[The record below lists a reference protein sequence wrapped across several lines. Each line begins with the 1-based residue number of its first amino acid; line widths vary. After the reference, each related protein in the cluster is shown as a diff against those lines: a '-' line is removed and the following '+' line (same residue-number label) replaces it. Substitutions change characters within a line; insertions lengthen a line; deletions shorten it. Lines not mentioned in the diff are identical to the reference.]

1 MRNILLIS
9 GDPNS
14 VNSEIIAKSIKKI
27 DKKILKRIYLIT
39 NYNLIK
45 KQFNILNYNL
55 NLVKVKNLDDK
66 INEEGLKIIDIK
78 INYSNPFKVSKNAWR
93 MSSKGFSSMF
103 IMPNDRVSVENL
115 LKGIIIVS
123 GNDACIALAEGIAGT
138 EEEFVNMMNAMAE
151 KIGLSNTRFANSS
164 GIYNGDNYSTV
175 EDIAKMSIYLINNF
189 PNLYKYY
196 SEKKF
201 TWDRTGGAPITQ
213 GNRNPILYKD
223 MGGDGIKTGYLNN
236 SGYSLAATIKKN
248 DRRILSV
255 VSGTDSKNARSRET
269 IRLLSY
275 AENRFDLLKINKID
289 KSYNIKTWNLKQKTV
304 QLELKNNIYLTIPK
318 RKKNKLKIEIDHEKD
333 ILSRELK
340 KGYQVSKL
348 NIYYDNDLIKSETL
362 YSSIN
367 TEKENF
373 FVRFLNSISLLIWG

>member
-1 MRNILLIS
+1 M
-9 GDPNS
+9 
-14 VNSEIIAKSIKKI
+14 IKKI
-27 DKKILKRIYLIT
+27 FIICFLFISVKSSALETSAKQAYLVDVLSGEVLFEKNKEQKISPASIT
-39 NYNLIK
+39 KIMTAIVAFDLIK
-45 KQFNILNYNL
+45 KGDLKL
-55 NLVKVKNLDDK
+55 
-66 INEEGLKIIDIK
+66 EEK
-78 INYSNPFKVSKNAWR
+78 FKVSKNAWR

-164 GIYNGDNYSTV
+164 GIYDGNNYSTV

-213 GNRNPILYKD
+213 GNRNPILYKN
-223 MGGDGIKTGYLNN
+223 MGADGIKTGYLNN

-269 IRLLSY
+269 VRLLSY

-340 KGYQVSKL
+340 KGSPVSKL
-348 NIYYDNDLIKSETL
+348 NIYYDNNLIKSETL
-362 YSSIN
+362 YSSVN

>member
-1 MRNILLIS
+1 M
-9 GDPNS
+9 
-14 VNSEIIAKSIKKI
+14 IKKI
-27 DKKILKRIYLIT
+27 FIICFLFISAKSSALETSAKQAYLIDVLSGEVLFEKNKEQKISPASIT
-39 NYNLIK
+39 KIMTAIVAFDLIK
-45 KQFNILNYNL
+45 KGDLKL
-55 NLVKVKNLDDK
+55 
-66 INEEGLKIIDIK
+66 EEK
-78 INYSNPFKVSKNAWR
+78 FKVSKNAWR

-138 EEEFVNMMNAMAE
+138 EEEFVNMMNNMAE

-164 GIYNGDNYSTV
+164 GIYDGNNYSTV

-223 MGGDGIKTGYLNN
+223 MGADGIKTGYLNN
-236 SGYSLAATIKKN
+236 SGYSLAATIKKD

-269 IRLLSY
+269 VRLLSY

-289 KSYNIKTWNLKQKTV
+289 KNYNIKTWNLKQKTV

-333 ILSRELK
+333 ILSSELK
-340 KGYQVSKL
+340 KGSPVSKL
-348 NIYYDNDLIKSETL
+348 NIYYDNNLIKSETL
-362 YSSIN
+362 YSSVN

>member
-1 MRNILLIS
+1 MIKKIFIICFLFIS
-9 GDPNS
+9 
-14 VNSEIIAKSIKKI
+14 AKSIALETSAKQAYLVDVLSGKVLFEKNKEQKI
-27 DKKILKRIYLIT
+27 SPASITKIMTAIVAFD
-39 NYNLIK
+39 LIK
-45 KQFNILNYNL
+45 KGDLKL
-55 NLVKVKNLDDK
+55 
-66 INEEGLKIIDIK
+66 EEK
-78 INYSNPFKVSKNAWR
+78 FKVSKNAWR

-138 EEEFVNMMNAMAE
+138 EEEFVNMMNSMAE
-151 KIGLSNTRFANSS
+151 QIGLTNTRFANSS
-164 GIYNGDNYSTV
+164 GIYDGNNYSTV

-269 IRLLSY
+269 VRLLSY

-289 KSYNIKTWNLKQKTV
+289 KNYNIKTWNLKQKNV

-333 ILSRELK
+333 TLSTELK
-340 KGYQVSKL
+340 KGSPVSKL
-348 NIYYDNDLIKSETL
+348 NIYYDNNLIKSETL
-362 YSSIN
+362 YSSVN

>member
-1 MRNILLIS
+1 M
-9 GDPNS
+9 
-14 VNSEIIAKSIKKI
+14 IKKI
-27 DKKILKRIYLIT
+27 FIICFLFISVKSSALETSAKQAYLIDVLSEEVLFEKNKEQKISPASIT
-39 NYNLIK
+39 KIMTAIVAFDLIK
-45 KQFNILNYNL
+45 KGDLKL
-55 NLVKVKNLDDK
+55 
-66 INEEGLKIIDIK
+66 EEK
-78 INYSNPFKVSKNAWR
+78 FKVSKNAWR

-138 EEEFVNMMNAMAE
+138 EEEFVNMMNNMAE

-164 GIYNGDNYSTV
+164 GIYDGNNYSTV

-196 SEKKF
+196 SKKEF
-201 TWDRTGGAPITQ
+201 TWDRTGGVPITQ

-223 MGGDGIKTGYLNN
+223 MGADGIKTGYLNN

-269 IRLLSY
+269 VRLLSY

-289 KSYNIKTWNLKQKTV
+289 KNYNIKTWNLKQKTV

-340 KGYQVSKL
+340 KGSPVSKL
-348 NIYYDNDLIKSETL
+348 NIYYDNNLIKSETL

>member
-1 MRNILLIS
+1 M
-9 GDPNS
+9 
-14 VNSEIIAKSIKKI
+14 IKKI
-27 DKKILKRIYLIT
+27 FIICFLFISEKSIALETSAKQAYLVDVLSGEVLFEKNKEQKISPASIT
-39 NYNLIK
+39 KIMTAIVAFDLIK
-45 KQFNILNYNL
+45 KGDLKL
-55 NLVKVKNLDDK
+55 
-66 INEEGLKIIDIK
+66 EEK
-78 INYSNPFKVSKNAWR
+78 FKVSKNAWR

-138 EEEFVNMMNAMAE
+138 EEEFVNMMNNMAE

-164 GIYNGDNYSTV
+164 GIYDGNNYSTV
-175 EDIAKMSIYLINNF
+175 EDISKMSIYLINNF

-223 MGGDGIKTGYLNN
+223 MGADGIKTGYLNN

-255 VSGTDSKNARSRET
+255 VSGTDSKNARSKET
-269 IRLLSY
+269 VRLLSY

-289 KSYNIKTWNLKQKTV
+289 KSYDIKTWNLKQKTV
-304 QLELKNNIYLTIPK
+304 QLELKNNVYLTIPK

-340 KGYQVSKL
+340 KGSPVSKL
-348 NIYYDNDLIKSETL
+348 NIYYDNNLIKSEIL
-362 YSSIN
+362 YSSSN
-367 TEKENF
+367 TTKENF

>member
-1 MRNILLIS
+1 M
-9 GDPNS
+9 
-14 VNSEIIAKSIKKI
+14 IKKI
-27 DKKILKRIYLIT
+27 FIICFLFISVKSNAFETSAKQAYLVDVLSGKVLYEKNKEQKISPASIT
-39 NYNLIK
+39 KIMTAIVAFDLIK
-45 KQFNILNYNL
+45 KGDLKL
-55 NLVKVKNLDDK
+55 
-66 INEEGLKIIDIK
+66 EEK
-78 INYSNPFKVSKNAWR
+78 FKVSKNAWR

-123 GNDACIALAEGIAGT
+123 GNDACIALAEGIAGS

-275 AENRFDLLKINKID
+275 AKNRFDLLKINKID

-340 KGYQVSKL
+340 KGSPVSKL

>member
-1 MRNILLIS
+1 M
-9 GDPNS
+9 
-14 VNSEIIAKSIKKI
+14 IKKI
-27 DKKILKRIYLIT
+27 FIICFLFISVKSSALETSAKQAYLVDVLSGEVLFEKNKEQKISPASIT
-39 NYNLIK
+39 KIMTAIVAFDLIK
-45 KQFNILNYNL
+45 KGDLKL
-55 NLVKVKNLDDK
+55 
-66 INEEGLKIIDIK
+66 EEK
-78 INYSNPFKVSKNAWR
+78 FKVSKNAWR

-138 EEEFVNMMNAMAE
+138 EEEFVNMMNNMAE

-164 GIYNGDNYSTV
+164 GLYDGNNYSTV

-289 KSYNIKTWNLKQKTV
+289 KNYNIKTWNLKQKTV

-340 KGYQVSKL
+340 KGSPVSKL
-348 NIYYDNDLIKSETL
+348 NIYYDNNLIKSETL
-362 YSSIN
+362 YSSVN

>member
-1 MRNILLIS
+1 M
-9 GDPNS
+9 
-14 VNSEIIAKSIKKI
+14 IKKI
-27 DKKILKRIYLIT
+27 FIICFLFISVKSSALETSAKQAYLIDVLSGEVLFEKNKEQKISPASIT
-39 NYNLIK
+39 KIMTAIVAFDLIK
-45 KQFNILNYNL
+45 KGDLKL
-55 NLVKVKNLDDK
+55 
-66 INEEGLKIIDIK
+66 EEK
-78 INYSNPFKVSKNAWR
+78 FKVSKNAWR

-138 EEEFVNMMNAMAE
+138 EEEFVNMMNNMAE

-164 GIYNGDNYSTV
+164 GIYDGNNYSTV

-223 MGGDGIKTGYLNN
+223 MGADGIKTGYLNN

-340 KGYQVSKL
+340 KGSPVSKL

-362 YSSIN
+362 YSSVN

>member
-1 MRNILLIS
+1 MIKKIFIICFLFI
-9 GDPNS
+9 S
-14 VNSEIIAKSIKKI
+14 VNSSALETSAKQA
-27 DKKILKRIYLIT
+27 YLIDVLSGEILFEKNKEQKISPASIT
-39 NYNLIK
+39 KIMTAIVAFDLIK
-45 KQFNILNYNL
+45 KGDLKL
-55 NLVKVKNLDDK
+55 
-66 INEEGLKIIDIK
+66 EEK
-78 INYSNPFKVSKNAWR
+78 FKVSKNAWR

-138 EEEFVNMMNAMAE
+138 EEEFVNMMNNMAE

-164 GIYNGDNYSTV
+164 GIYDGNNYSTV

-223 MGGDGIKTGYLNN
+223 MGADGIKTGYLNN

-269 IRLLSY
+269 VRLLSY

-304 QLELKNNIYLTIPK
+304 QLELKDNIYLTIPK

-333 ILSRELK
+333 ILSSELK
-340 KGYQVSKL
+340 KGSPVSKL
-348 NIYYDNDLIKSETL
+348 NIYYDNNLIKSETL
-362 YSSIN
+362 YSSVN

>member
-1 MRNILLIS
+1 M
-9 GDPNS
+9 
-14 VNSEIIAKSIKKI
+14 IKKI
-27 DKKILKRIYLIT
+27 FIICFLFISTKSIALETSAKQAYLVDVLSGEVLFEKNKEQKISPASIT
-39 NYNLIK
+39 KIMTAIVAFDLIK
-45 KQFNILNYNL
+45 KGDLKLEEKF
-55 NLVKVKNLDDK
+55 K
-66 INEEGLKIIDIK
+66 I
-78 INYSNPFKVSKNAWR
+78 SKNAWR

-123 GNDACIALAEGIAGT
+123 GNDACLALAEGIAGT

-164 GIYNGDNYSTV
+164 GIYDGDNYSTV

-223 MGGDGIKTGYLNN
+223 MGADGIKTGYLNN

-289 KSYNIKTWNLKQKTV
+289 KSYNIKTWNLKEKTV

-340 KGYQVSKL
+340 KGSPVSKL

-362 YSSIN
+362 YSSVN